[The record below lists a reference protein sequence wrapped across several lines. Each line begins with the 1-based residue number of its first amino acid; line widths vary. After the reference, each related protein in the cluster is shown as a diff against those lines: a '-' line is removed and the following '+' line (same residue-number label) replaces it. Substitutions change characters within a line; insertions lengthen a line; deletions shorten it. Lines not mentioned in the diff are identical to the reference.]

1 MMKAINKIALPVGS
15 GKKKLFFSKSC
26 ILLMHW
32 SSIVFNKTLPAFL
45 IAIFFVLFSSGC
57 ENDIE
62 VVNSVTSVNEKLKPI
77 ESSKNVEFLYSDSA
91 QIRSKLTS
99 PLVDHFMGKKPYYE
113 MQQGMEVIFYDKYPK
128 EQNRLTAN
136 YGIGY
141 DNNNKMT
148 IMEAKGNVIV
158 INEKGDKLNTEH
170 LIWNAI
176 TKKIYTNEFVKITT
190 KDEVIWGNG
199 LEANED
205 FSEYE
210 IKQVKGQIAVKENL
224 EQPVQ

>member
-1 MMKAINKIALPVGS
+1 MPEGEVFGIESFKNMKTKNVIAAIVLNT
-15 GKKKLFFSKSC
+15 
-26 ILLMHW
+26 IL
-32 SSIVFNKTLPAFL
+32 SIPLRWLGWAFL
-45 IAIFFVLFSSGC
+45 LTFFTAC
-57 ENDIE
+57 ENDID
-62 VVNSVTSVNEKLKPI
+62 VVNSVTSGNEKAQSV

-91 QIRSKLTS
+91 RVRSKLKT

-113 MQQGMEVIFYDKYPK
+113 MPKGMEVIFYDRFQK
-128 EQNRLTAN
+128 EQTKLTAN

-141 DNNNKMT
+141 DNENKMNV
-148 IMEAKGNVIV
+148 MEAKGNVIV

-170 LIWNAI
+170 LIWNSV
-176 TKKIYTNEFVKITT
+176 TKKIYTTEFVKITT

-210 IKQVKGQIAVKENL
+210 IKQVKGTIAVKDADYK
-224 EQPVQ
+224 